1 MAHSVLCFLRDAD
14 WLDGKRVRGYAVILG
29 LASLALLA
37 NSYVKAMG
45 LAGTDF
51 LAFWGAGHVTVAG
64 DPAAAYDIGVQE
76 RVQTGTGSQ
85 GWFAFVNPPPF
96 LFAAAPFGALP
107 FPVAWIAWVVA
118 TYALWAWASITAF
131 PRLWPIALVFPGA
144 LIAAGHAQTGL
155 LTGALLV
162 GAAAL
167 IDRRPIA
174 AGLLIGALIIKPH
187 LAILL
192 PFWLAAGGRWRAF
205 VAAGA
210 SVAGLIGLSWLVF
223 GTQTL
228 LAYTTSWQ
236 ASAAIMQGDDAEF
249 YLRMATPY
257 SQLRLFI
264 DPAIALG
271 INVAIAL
278 GLIGLT
284 MMSWRRFGQDAQA
297 SAAFT
302 LAATALASPYLF
314 NYDLPFLIYPLLW
327 LVQTGLTKGFRPFEK
342 LALIALFV
350 APYATRA
357 AALPLEINLMPV
369 ASLVTLWLI
378 WSRAQKPHVSNQ
390 SRLGGNPEAHLA
402 VQSGKT
408 G

>member
-1 MAHSVLCFLRDAD
+1 MTFSPLSLLRDAA
-14 WLDGKRVRGYAVILG
+14 WLDSGRVRGYAVILG

-45 LAGTDF
+45 VEGTDF
-51 LAFWGAGHVTVAG
+51 LAFWGAGYVTLAG
-64 DPAAAYDIGVQE
+64 DPAAAYDLAVQE
-76 RVQTGTGSQ
+76 QVQTATGSQ

-96 LFAAAPFGALP
+96 LFVAAPFGALP
-107 FPVAWIAWVVA
+107 FPLAWIAWVAV
-118 TYALWAWASITAF
+118 TYALWAWAAITAF

-167 IDRRPIA
+167 IDRKPIA

-192 PFWLAAGGRWRAF
+192 PFWLAAGGKWRSF
-205 VAAGA
+205 IAAGA
-210 SVAGLIGLSWLVF
+210 GIVMVFGASWLFF
-223 GTQTL
+223 GTETM

-236 ASAAIMQGDDAEF
+236 ASALIMAGDDADF

-264 DPAIALG
+264 RAEVALA

-278 GLIGLT
+278 VLIALV
-284 MMSWRRFGQDAQA
+284 MLSWRRFAGDSQG
-297 SAAFT
+297 SAAFV
-302 LAATALASPYLF
+302 LAGAALASPYLF

-327 LVQTGLTKGFRPFEK
+327 LVQSGLTHGFRPYEK
-342 LALIALFV
+342 LTLVALFL

-369 ASLVTLWLI
+369 ASLLALWLI
-378 WSRAQKPHVSNQ
+378 WTRAEKSQDLA
-390 SRLGGNPEAHLA
+390 LG
-402 VQSGKT
+402 Q
-408 G
+408 